1 MELEING
8 LGYKYDVSICL
19 VILEYSEISVFIDEK

>member
-8 LGYKYDVSICL
+8 LGYKYDVSIGL
-19 VILEYSEISVFIDEK
+19 VILENSEISVFIDEK